1 MSPLKSIIACCVLLL
16 LSPGPLWA
24 GKNAPHAA
32 PQTQPLPPPESPRSA
47 PTADTLDEE
56 PTDSAPAPSGPEEV
70 SVGIHINDIE
80 IPDLLTQSCE
90 VGFDLWLRWKA
101 ADLDPLAS
109 LEFVNLYEGWEPG
122 LSPGI
127 EAPREM
133 ADGSRYLPFR
143 YRGTFRC
150 RLSLQN
156 YPFDTQEILVDI
168 RDREQ
173 DSSQLLYVQ
182 DEKAIS
188 LAPGLSVTGYRLG
201 EPTMLIMDYLHRDN
215 PGEGSHGDARL
226 FSQVSLKIPLH
237 RNPWPTIVK
246 LFLPLLLVT
255 LSAVLIFYIQPRRVE
270 SRIGLGVLALLTLV
284 IMQFN
289 NRNLLPQVDYLIMV
303 DFLFA
308 VAYLFVGFG
317 LIHAVRT
324 SWMIENN
331 TTEAIVRHDGSLLRY
346 ALIVLVLT
354 ILEILAQYLL

>member
-1 MSPLKSIIACCVLLL
+1 M
-16 LSPGPLWA
+16 
-24 GKNAPHAA
+24 
-32 PQTQPLPPPESPRSA
+32 
-47 PTADTLDEE
+47 
-56 PTDSAPAPSGPEEV
+56 
-70 SVGIHINDIE
+70 
-80 IPDLLTQSCE
+80 PDLLTQSCE
-90 VGFDLWLRWKA
+90 VGFDLRLRWKA

-127 EAPREM
+127 ETPREM

-150 RLSLQN
+150 RLSLQK

-173 DSSQLLYVQ
+173 DSSQLRYVQ
-182 DEKAIS
+182 GEKAIS
-188 LAPGLSVTGYRLG
+188 LAPGLSVTGYHLG
-201 EPTMLIMDYLHRDN
+201 EPTMVIMDYLHRYN
-215 PGEGSHGDARL
+215 PGEEDQGDARL
-226 FSQVSLKIPLH
+226 YSQVSLKIPLH

-246 LFLPLLLVT
+246 LFLPLLLVI
-255 LSAVLIFYIQPRRVE
+255 LSADLIFFIQPRRVE
-270 SRIGLGVLALLTLV
+270 ARIGLGVLALVILV

-289 NRNLLPQVDYLIMV
+289 NRNLLPQVDYLIMA

-324 SWMIENN
+324 SWMFENN
-331 TTEAIVRHDGSLLRY
+331 RTEAIIRQDRSLLRY
-346 ALIVLVLT
+346 SLIVLVLT